1 MGTPEV
7 STVIESG
14 PAPGLVGSLVDV
26 FLSPRAAFAGILRK
40 PGFWV
45 PLLCIVV
52 LNLVFSGIWLQ
63 KVEPA
68 EFMKAQM
75 VESGQWDKI
84 PAENRQ
90 NILDAQGKAFPY
102 FAWGGALL
110 APPIILFLMAGVL
123 LFIYRFFYA
132 GQVTFKQSAT
142 LVAYVSLAYG
152 VLTVP
157 LMLLILFLKG
167 DWNLNPQ
174 EIIQANPTLFLDR
187 ESVSKALWAF
197 AGSLDLVVFWQL
209 WLLATAFAVA
219 TGRKTS
225 SALWGV
231 LIPWALIVAVK
242 VVFKLF

>member
-7 STVIESG
+7 PSAESG
-14 PAPGLVGSLVDV
+14 PAPSLVGSLVDV
-26 FLSPRAAFAGILRK
+26 FLSPREAFAGIVRK
-40 PGFWV
+40 PGFWA
-45 PLLCIVV
+45 PLLCIMV
-52 LNLVFSGIWLQ
+52 LNLAFTGIWLR

-75 VESGQWDKI
+75 VESGQWDKM
-84 PAENRQ
+84 PAEGRQ
-90 NILDAQGKAFPY
+90 NVLDAQGKFFPI
-102 FAWGGALL
+102 FAWVGGLL
-110 APPIILFLMAGVL
+110 AAPIILFAMSGVL

-152 VLTVP
+152 VLTIP
-157 LMLLILFLKG
+157 LMLLILYLKG

-174 EIIQANPTLFLDR
+174 EVIQANPTLFLDR
-187 ESVSKALWAF
+187 ESVSKAMWAF

-219 TGRKTS
+219 TGRRIA

-242 VVFKLF
+242 VLFKLF